1 MGRGC
6 FGDSRQGHDVRTS
19 AGDGEWFLMETEL
32 NFCFLFPRIPFSSAG
47 PPQRMEAQ
55 AQLQINIA
63 SK

>member
-1 MGRGC
+1 M
-6 FGDSRQGHDVRTS
+6 RTS
-19 AGDGEWFLMETEL
+19 AGDGEWFLMETGL

-47 PPQRMEAQ
+47 PPQSVEAQ